1 MHNVTVHYY
10 QAQDIYVETDFM
22 RRGYVVVFK
31 GTSAS
36 LRSFTLMRPC
46 NERENLNGHSV
57 DSLVRSRA
65 SK

>member
-1 MHNVTVHYY
+1 MLIGIHE
-10 QAQDIYVETDFM
+10 QAQDIYVETDFT
-22 RRGYVVVFK
+22 RRGYVVVFQV
-31 GTSAS
+31 TSAS
-36 LRSFTLMRPC
+36 LRSFTLMWPR